1 MFSSTIQAYARG
13 RRPKM
18 AVLCEARFLTK
29 TLYLHN
35 GGGLLLSRHHVT
47 GNIETTQWMGLQ
59 GAAQISGL
67 GASTI
72 GNSRKVTVSL
82 ALTDETIRAKFTEQE
97 TEVKGRKFVFW
108 GQWYDED
115 GSPLDP
121 KFHIYSGEGD
131 KLAMQKEGP
140 SARVFTLSLE
150 DWFARRR
157 RSANSFVTNPDQQM
171 RDPDSTGFIYVNT
184 MVDKTL
190 NLFDAKN

>member
-1 MFSSTIQAYARG
+1 MFSATIQAYARG

-18 AVLCEARFLTK
+18 AVLCEARFATK
-29 TLYLHN
+29 TMYLHN
-35 GGGLLLSRHHVT
+35 GGGIIMSRDLSDV
-47 GNIETTQWMGLQ
+47 IEATQWMGLQ

-82 ALTDETIRAKFTEQE
+82 ALTDDAIRARFAEQE
-97 TEVKGRKFVFW
+97 TEVKGQKFVFW

-115 GSPLDP
+115 GVPLDP

-131 KLAMQKEGP
+131 KLTMQKQGP
-140 SARVFTLSLE
+140 SSRVFTLSLE

-157 RSANSFVTNPDQQM
+157 RSANSFVTNPDQQQ
-171 RDPDSTGFIYVNT
+171 RDPGTTGFIYVNT

-190 NLFDAKN
+190 NLYDAKD